1 MYEMNSPTPNNIDYN
16 KLLEDIIDNPNL
28 IHNIKNPAII
38 KQLITNLA
46 YDYNES
52 NGKGFWNTITFG
64 GNMVGG
70 IGGKW
75 TSDSNVRK
83 IMDKLNLAYRT
94 ASTAQAKQ
102 PSAEIQQSQTQG
114 TAKAQ
119 QDAAKAQAATQQA
132 AEEKQT
138 SSAQATETP
147 TTTQKTTAAPPFQF
161 SGYTFNEMNR
171 LRDKMLWDSMH
182 ALQLPNQL
190 KPSLDWNNLNLPSL
204 SGQLTPVTSKSL
216 TGISGDMASRVIK
229 SAPPI
234 GNALSPIPVKMP
246 TIGVTPP
253 ALTPGTPE
261 YNKIREDM
269 KTFSAKPSTMPLKGN
284 KENKLGGLL
293 NQINQYLP
301 TIGDALSAYGV
312 YKGMKDAQRYT
323 LENRATDTPN
333 INPYAE
339 YGARALAE
347 SDNAYSYLQR
357 MRTSNN
363 NELQRQAVN
372 SANQISN
379 NTLSN
384 GVRQSMLAANYAN
397 TLKGINDMNNN
408 INTQEMSLMDKRSAL
423 LQDIDRIVMQG
434 EVQRDLADRQ
444 DKDAYYTNLSRNA
457 TDYAAG
463 LQHLGGMLN
472 RHQENITNNN
482 LLAQLSQYGFTL
494 DPKTGLLKK
503 AP

>member
-28 IHNIKNPAII
+28 IHNIKNPAVI

-52 NGKGFWNTITFG
+52 DGKGFWNTITLG

-75 TSDSNVRK
+75 TSDSNVKK
-83 IMDKLNLAYRT
+83 IMDELNLAYRT
-94 ASTAQAKQ
+94 ASAAQDKKIPANAK
-102 PSAEIQQSQTQG
+102 PSPNQG
-114 TAKAQ
+114 TTKAQ
-119 QDAAKAQAATQQA
+119 QDAVKSQAAAQQTAKVKQIVPTQSTETTAGTQQ
-132 AEEKQT
+132 
-138 SSAQATETP
+138 
-147 TTTQKTTAAPPFQF
+147 TTATPPFQF
-161 SGYTFNEMNR
+161 SGYTFNDMNR
-171 LRDKMLWDSMH
+171 LRDKMLWNSMH
-182 ALQLPNQL
+182 ALQVPNQL
-190 KPSLDWNNLNLPSL
+190 KPFSDWNSLNPPSL
-204 SGQLTPVTSKSL
+204 SGSLTPVTGKPL
-216 TGISGDMASRVIK
+216 TGISGDMASSVVK
-229 SAPPI
+229 SMPTI

-246 TIGVTPP
+246 TIGITPP

-269 KTFSAKPSTMPLKGN
+269 KAFSDKHSAVPLKGN
-284 KENKLGGLL
+284 KEDKLGGLL

-301 TIGDALSAYGV
+301 TIGDALSAYGA

-333 INPYAE
+333 INPFAE
-339 YGARALAE
+339 YGARALTE

-357 MRTSNN
+357 MRASNN
-363 NELQRQAVN
+363 NEIQRQSVN

-408 INTQEMSLMDKRSAL
+408 INTQEMSLMDRRSAL
-423 LQDIDRIVMQG
+423 LQDIDRMVMRG
-434 EVQRDLADRQ
+434 EAARDLADRQ
-444 DKDAYYTNLSRNA
+444 DKDAFYTNLSRNA
-457 TDYAAG
+457 TDYATG
-463 LQHLGGMLN
+463 LQHLGGMFN
-472 RHQENITNNN
+472 RHKENITNSN
-482 LLAQLSQYGFTL
+482 LLAQLSQYGFAL
-494 DPKTGLLKK
+494 DPKTGKLFKK
-503 AP
+503 D